1 MHFNPQYPVGSSS
14 SLAAAVFQGVE
25 GGGRG
30 MGKEDSRH
38 LLRTDG
44 VDVYTAAQDTSV
56 KICRGLVL
64 QRRHTRAQ
72 GQMLG
77 WLNAGK
83 E

>member
-1 MHFNPQYPVGSSS
+1 
-14 SLAAAVFQGVE
+14 
-25 GGGRG
+25 
-30 MGKEDSRH
+30 MGKEDSRR
-38 LLRTDG
+38 LLRADG
-44 VDVYTAAQDTSV
+44 VDGHTAAQDTSV